1 MSPTV
6 KASTLM
12 YHDVEG
18 PDGVRGGFEGSGPAV
33 YAVADA
39 AFRAHMD
46 AVERSVGRP
55 PVTGDALV
63 AGRAPTGAWLLTFDD
78 GGSSAARVGAE
89 LARRSWPAHF
99 FVVTDRVGE
108 PGFLTWDEI
117 RALAQQGHAIGSH
130 SSSHPA
136 RISDCSDEQ
145 LRHEWTR
152 SVELLSDAIGAP
164 VTTAS
169 VPGGYYSPAVGR
181 AAAAAGIS
189 CLFTSDPVRAVRSLD
204 GYLLVGRYAVRRGTS
219 AEQAAAAAAGRP
231 GPWLRQRAS
240 WELRGVAKRLA
251 GRHYRRL
258 RTALLDRR

>member
-1 MSPTV
+1 
-6 KASTLM
+6 M

-33 YAVADA
+33 YAVTDA
-39 AFRAHMD
+39 AFRTQMD
-46 AVERSVGRP
+46 AVERATRRP
-55 PVTGDALV
+55 PVTGGALV
-63 AGRAPTGAWLLTFDD
+63 EGRASTGAWLLTFDD

-89 LARRSWPAHF
+89 LAERSWPAHF
-99 FVVTDRVGE
+99 FVVTDRVGT
-108 PGFLTWDEI
+108 PGFLDWDEI
-117 RALAQQGHAIGSH
+117 RALARQGHVIGSH
-130 SSSHPA
+130 SASHPA
-136 RISDCSDEQ
+136 PIAECSEEQ
-145 LRHEWTR
+145 LRHEWSS
-152 SVELLSDAIGAP
+152 SVALISEAIGAA

-189 CLFTSDPVRAVRSLD
+189 CLFTSEPVRAVRRVD
-204 GYLLVGRYAVRRGTS
+204 GQLLVGRYAVRRGTS
-219 AEQAAAAAAGRP
+219 TEQASAAAAGRS

-240 WELRGVAKRLA
+240 WELRGVAKRVA

>member
-1 MSPTV
+1 M

-33 YAVADA
+33 YAVTDA
-39 AFRAHMD
+39 AFRGHME
-46 AVERSVGRP
+46 AIERE
-55 PVTGDALV
+55 
-63 AGRAPTGAWLLTFDD
+63 AGRAPVTADALVHGRAAADAWLLTFDD

-89 LARRSWPAHF
+89 LAERSWPAHF
-99 FVVTDRVGE
+99 FVVTDRVGT
-108 PGFLTWDEI
+108 PGFLSWDEI
-117 RALAQQGHAIGSH
+117 GALARQGHVIGSH
-130 SSSHPA
+130 SASHPA
-136 RISDCSDEQ
+136 PIADCSEEQ
-145 LRHEWTR
+145 LHHEWSS
-152 SVELLSDAIGAP
+152 SVELLSEAAGAP

-189 CLFTSDPVRAVRSLD
+189 CLFTSEPVRGVRRID
-204 GYLLVGRYAVRRGTS
+204 GQLLVGRYAVRRGTS
-219 AEQAAAAAAGRP
+219 TDQACAAAVGRP

-240 WELRGVAKRLA
+240 WELRGVAKRVA